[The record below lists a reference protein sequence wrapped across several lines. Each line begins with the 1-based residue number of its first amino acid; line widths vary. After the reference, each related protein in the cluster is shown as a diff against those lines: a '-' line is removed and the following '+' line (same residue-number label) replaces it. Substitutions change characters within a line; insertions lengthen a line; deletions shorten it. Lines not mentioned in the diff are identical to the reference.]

1 LAIARAATGTPV
13 ALVLDEPTGFLPE
26 LERRRVHDVARD
38 IAGAGAGVLLI
49 SHNLAEVRDL
59 ARRVTV
65 LRDGRCV
72 ATVEAA
78 ATGVPELAALVT
90 GRAMPG
96 SPPRVRE
103 AAAGRGGAISVSG
116 LSGGVLRGVSLDLR
130 RGEVLGLTGLA
141 GSGYDE
147 LPYLLFGAR
156 RAAAGRLALGAGHDL
171 TSMTPARAIRAGIAL
186 VPSSREK
193 DGAAGSLSL
202 GDNVLL
208 PRLDRYAGVLGLR
221 LDRRRF
227 AADAGSLLQAHGVA
241 PSDPRTPFA
250 SLSGGNQ
257 QRALVAKWLE
267 TDPVLLL
274 LDEPLRG
281 VDAGAGGELVG
292 RIRALAG
299 RGAAVVCS
307 SADRDGLDE
316 LCDRVLTVS
325 NGRVGCSPSA

>member
-26 LERRRVHDVARD
+26 LERRRVHDVVRD

-281 VDAGAGGELVG
+281 VDAGARGELVG